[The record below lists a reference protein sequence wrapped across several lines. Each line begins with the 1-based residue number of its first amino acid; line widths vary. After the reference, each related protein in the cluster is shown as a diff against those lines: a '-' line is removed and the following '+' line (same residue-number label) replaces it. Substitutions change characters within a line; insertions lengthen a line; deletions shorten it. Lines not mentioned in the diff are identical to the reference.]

1 MFARRMRAYR
11 KLKQLT
17 QQELAAVLGVSVA
30 IVGGMERGTRLPS
43 DAIIQKLLTVL
54 DVSRVE
60 LGLEEMATCMQGD
73 GGEKRW
79 RQ

>member
-11 KLKQLT
+11 KLKHLT

-30 IVGGMERGTRLPS
+30 VVGGMERGTRLPT
-43 DAIIQKLLTVL
+43 DAIIEKLLTAL
-54 DVSRVE
+54 CVSRME
-60 LGLEEMATCMQGD
+60 LGLEELAPCMQGD